1 MWLNPNTRNVFSGG
15 VMAAIINGIKSD
27 VHTYIDADKLD
38 AVRGSGEQ
46 CADGDAERGQPTPI
60 SNRGGIEGE
69 SQGKVPYRCYD
80 DQVKMYIGT
89 RRNPI
94 LMEQPRRG
102 IADSAIVDWLTVTF
116 PTNNLNK
123 LSDTPINS
131 DGEAILFMSSV
142 LEKIMGFG
150 ITRKMEKGMWM
161 HKERYTCGSESAM
174 YANVLVGHS
183 ADIITL
189 DINGT
194 GCNAGTEGWE
204 QAMYGFINA
213 VGGHITRCDVA
224 KDFFEEEYTPEK
236 AYDDWN
242 KGLFTCRG
250 VRPKG
255 QQIGTDWLN
264 DDESGKTFGVGVR
277 GGAKYA
283 RIYDKAKQLGDV
295 ENFWVR
301 FEVEYRRRDGW
312 IIPNEI
318 LIAPGHYW
326 GGAYP
331 ICEDYQTEVKRIT
344 AKKKLI
350 ETTIETVVANASN
363 QVGKVI
369 NFLVE
374 LGWDDGSIIQKLTPK
389 HKLFPRALIPE
400 RFFAADCEDVPI
412 HRKDLPL
419 LAEVPF

>member
-1 MWLNPNTRNVFSGG
+1 
-15 VMAAIINGIKSD
+15 MADIINGIKSN
-27 VHTYIDADKLD
+27 VHTYVDVEKFD
-38 AVRGSGEQ
+38 AVRDCGEQ
-46 CADGDAERGQPTPI
+46 CADTGAQRGELPPI

-236 AYDDWN
+236 AYEDWN

>member
-1 MWLNPNTRNVFSGG
+1 
-15 VMAAIINGIKSD
+15 MADIINGIKSN

-46 CADGDAERGQPTPI
+46 CADGDAERGQLTPM

-80 DQVKMYIGT
+80 EGDYSKLTIGT
-89 RRNPI
+89 KRHPI
-94 LMEQPRRG
+94 LHTQPRRG
-102 IADSAIVDWLTVTF
+102 IADSAIVDWLTVVFDTK
-116 PTNNLNK
+116 NLSN
-123 LSDTPINS
+123 LPDTQFNG
-131 DGEAILFMSSV
+131 DDEAILVMSSV

-150 ITRKMEKGMWM
+150 ITRKMDKGLWM
-161 HKERYTCGSESAM
+161 HKDRYTCGSENAM
-174 YANVLVGHS
+174 YANVLIGHS

-194 GCNAGTEGWE
+194 GCNAGKEGWE

-236 AYDDWN
+236 AYEDWD

-264 DDESGKTFGVGVR
+264 DDQSGKTFGVGVR

-301 FEVEYRRRDGW
+301 FEVEYRRRHGW

-344 AKKKLI
+344 SKKKLI
-350 ETTIETVVANASN
+350 ETTIETVVANASI
-363 QVGKVI
+363 QVGRVI

-374 LGWDDGSIIQKLTPK
+374 LGWDNASIVRKLTPK
-389 HKLFPRALIPE
+389 HDLFPRALIPE
-400 RFFAADCEDVPI
+400 RFFAEDCEDVPI
-412 HRKDLPL
+412 HSRDLPL